1 MILNTTHFGKLVIDE
16 STAVEFSQGLPGFE
30 DCRRFAALEHPA
42 HEGLI
47 FLQSMERP
55 ELCFPALPVKAI
67 RHNYTLSMTPED
79 REVLGW
85 KEDRPPRIGDEVAAL
100 AILSF
105 EPDRPPTANLL
116 APLVMDIATRR
127 AVQAIRSD
135 ALYGCQE
142 SLVLQQDGAPDI
154 APEVAGGAVCS

>member
-16 STAVEFSQGLPGFE
+16 SSAVEFPQGLPGFE

-67 RHNYTLSMTPED
+67 RRDYTLSMTPED

-116 APLVMDIATRR
+116 APLVMDIGTRQ
-127 AVQAIRSD
+127 AVQAIRAD

-142 SLVLQQDGAPDI
+142 PLIPKRDGPAAI
-154 APEVAGGAVCS
+154 ATQVAGGAVCS

>member
-1 MILNTTHFGKLVIDE
+1 MILNTTHFGELVIDE
-16 STAVEFSQGLPGFE
+16 SSAVEFPQGLPGFE

-55 ELCFPALPVKAI
+55 DLCFPALPVKAV
-67 RHNYTLSMTPED
+67 RHDYTLSMTPED

-85 KEDRPPRIGDEVAAL
+85 KEDRPPCIGVEVAAL

-127 AVQAIRSD
+127 SVQAIRPD
-135 ALYGCQE
+135 AIYSCQE
-142 SLVLQQDGAPDI
+142 PLVLRQGRTECVV
-154 APEVAGGAVCS
+154 PETPAEAICS